1 MTVHPGTNYPPVPM
15 AVQRFDGDLLFDA
28 KDTRSYSVEQSN
40 SVTGPEI
47 LFPKV
52 IMDFR
57 KLRSPG
63 VTDLP

>member
-1 MTVHPGTNYPPVPM
+1 VADV
-15 AVQRFDGDLLFDA
+15 A
-28 KDTRSYSVEQSN
+28 VEQSN

-47 LFPKV
+47 LFPKL

-63 VTDLP
+63 VTNLP